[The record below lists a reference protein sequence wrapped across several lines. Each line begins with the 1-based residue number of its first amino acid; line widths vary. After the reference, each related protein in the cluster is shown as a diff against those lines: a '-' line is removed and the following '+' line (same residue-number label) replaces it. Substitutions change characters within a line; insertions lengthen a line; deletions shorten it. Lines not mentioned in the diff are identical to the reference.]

1 MVRRGSAYDPRTLR
15 ICPRCHLHYHED
27 ETRCLVDGA
36 ELEEVRDPR
45 VGMVLGGRYVLEDV
59 LGEGGMAT
67 VYRARHNLVERPC
80 AVKILH
86 PELSKDSTLRERLR
100 REARSAAAISH
111 PNVVEIYDFGE
122 TPTGEPYLV
131 MELLHGS
138 SLRDL
143 MNTPIPVAEV
153 IELGRQMA
161 EGLAR
166 AHDLGVVHRDLK
178 PENVF
183 VVPQPNG
190 TQLVKIVDFGLAR
203 VRREDRLTVM
213 GQIVGTPP
221 YMAPERF
228 KQDNVT
234 PAADLYALGI
244 VLYEMLVG
252 ALPFDSNN
260 VAGFVLA
267 HLEDVPARLSTKV
280 QSVPPALEDLVAEL
294 LAKKP
299 EERPVD
305 AHDVARRLS
314 LLASSHVAAPPRHMT
329 TRTSSLPRTVVTLD
343 RWEGRLPIFEA
354 MLTRAYP
361 AGDPP
366 SDLEE
371 HLAAMRAALGRLRA
385 LRTDAMAAQRELEGL
400 ESEVGARRERLGHA
414 VHVLGVDLSAARNE
428 ARRVAEAL
436 STATT
441 EAAEAH
447 ARFRD
452 ADAALAR
459 VRAPGAT
466 PTDADVSAARRTL
479 AALEEW
485 TTAQH
490 GIDRLRREQVLAE
503 ERERDFGFQVE
514 ALRQGLAK
522 VETDLDERAKKS
534 RARLAKLGGERRE
547 EEMRVLWL
555 ASKITTP
562 LRDRPELRALFD
574 QLEAA

>member
-1 MVRRGSAYDPRTLR
+1 
-15 ICPRCHLHYHED
+15 
-27 ETRCLVDGA
+27 
-36 ELEEVRDPR
+36 
-45 VGMVLGGRYVLEDV
+45 
-59 LGEGGMAT
+59 
-67 VYRARHNLVERPC
+67 
-80 AVKILH
+80 
-86 PELSKDSTLRERLR
+86 
-100 REARSAAAISH
+100 
-111 PNVVEIYDFGE
+111 
-122 TPTGEPYLV
+122 
-131 MELLHGS
+131 
-138 SLRDL
+138 
-143 MNTPIPVAEV
+143 
-153 IELGRQMA
+153 
-161 EGLAR
+161 
-166 AHDLGVVHRDLK
+166 
-178 PENVF
+178 
-183 VVPQPNG
+183 
-190 TQLVKIVDFGLAR
+190 
-203 VRREDRLTVM
+203 M

-228 KQDNVT
+228 KQDDVT

-244 VLYEMLVG
+244 VLYEMIVG
-252 ALPFDSNN
+252 ALPFESNN

-267 HLEDVPARLSTKV
+267 HLEDVPALLSTKV
-280 QSVPPALEDLVAEL
+280 PKVPPALDALVAEL

-361 AGDPP
+361 DGAPP
-366 SDLEE
+366 ELEE

-385 LRTDAMAAQRELEGL
+385 LRTDAMEAQRELEGL

-436 STATT
+436 STATS

-459 VRAPGAT
+459 VRAPSAT
-466 PTDADVSAARRTL
+466 PTDADVAAERRAL

-485 TTAQH
+485 TRAQH
-490 GIDRLRREQVLAE
+490 EVDRLRREQVVAE

-522 VETDLDERAKKS
+522 VESDLDEHAKKS

-562 LRDRPELRALFD
+562 LRDRAELRALFD
-574 QLEAA
+574 QLEVA

>member
-1 MVRRGSAYDPRTLR
+1 MR

>member
-1 MVRRGSAYDPRTLR
+1 VVRRGSAYDSRTLR

-143 MNTPIPVAEV
+143 MGAPMPVAEV

-228 KQDNVT
+228 KQDDVT

-244 VLYEMLVG
+244 VLYEMVVG
-252 ALPFDSNN
+252 ALPFESNN

-280 QSVPPALEDLVAEL
+280 PSVPPALEDLVAEL

-385 LRTDAMAAQRELEGL
+385 LRTDAMEAQRELERL
-400 ESEVGARRERLGHA
+400 ETDVAGRRERLGHA

-436 STATT
+436 STATS

-447 ARFRD
+447 TRFRE
-452 ADAALAR
+452 ADAALSR

-466 PTDADVSAARRTL
+466 PTDADVSAARRVL

-547 EEMRVLWL
+547 EEMRVPWL

>member
-1 MVRRGSAYDPRTLR
+1 MR

-45 VGMVLGGRYVLEDV
+45 VGMVLGGRYVIEDV

-143 MNTPIPVAEV
+143 MNEPMPVGEV

-190 TQLVKIVDFGLAR
+190 TSLVKIVDFGLAR

-228 KQDNVT
+228 KQDDVT
-234 PAADLYALGI
+234 PSADLYALGI

-267 HLEDVPARLSTKV
+267 HLEDIPAHVSTKV
-280 QSVPPALEDLVAEL
+280 PHVPPALDALVDEL

-299 EERPVD
+299 EDRPVD
-305 AHDVARRLS
+305 AHDVARRLA
-314 LLASSHVAAPPRHMT
+314 LLATTHAVAPRRTT
-329 TRTSSLPRTVVTLD
+329 TRTSALPRTVVTLD

-354 MLTRAYP
+354 MLERAYP
-361 AGDPP
+361 DGSP
-366 SDLEE
+366 SDQDE

-385 LRTDAMAAQRELEGL
+385 LRTDAMEAQRELEGL
-400 ESEVGARRERLGHA
+400 ESEVAARRERLGHA

-428 ARRVAEAL
+428 ARRAAEAL

-441 EAAEAH
+441 VAAEAH
-447 ARFRD
+447 ATFRE
-452 ADAALAR
+452 ADALLVR

-466 PTDADVSAARRTL
+466 PTDADVSAARRAL
-479 AALEEW
+479 AALEAW

-490 GIDRLRREQVLAE
+490 DIDRLRRAQVVAE

-522 VETDLDERAKKS
+522 VETDLDEHAKKS
-534 RARLAKLGGERRE
+534 RARLGKLGGERRE

-555 ASKITTP
+555 ASKITAP
-562 LRDRPELRALFD
+562 LRDRPELRTLFD

>member
-1 MVRRGSAYDPRTLR
+1 VVRVASAYDPRTLR

-143 MNTPIPVAEV
+143 MGAPMPVAEV

-228 KQDNVT
+228 KQDDVT

-244 VLYEMLVG
+244 VLYEMVVG
-252 ALPFDSNN
+252 ALPFESNN

-267 HLEDVPARLSTKV
+267 HLEDVPARLSAKV
-280 QSVPPALEDLVAEL
+280 PSVPPALEDLVAEL

-354 MLTRAYP
+354 ILTRAHP
-361 AGDPP
+361 EGAPP
-366 SDLEE
+366 ELEE

-385 LRTDAMAAQRELEGL
+385 LRTDAMEAQRELEGL

-436 STATT
+436 STATS

-447 ARFRD
+447 GRFRD

-459 VRAPGAT
+459 VRTPGAT
-466 PTDADVSAARRTL
+466 PTDADVSAARRAL
-479 AALEEW
+479 AALQEW
-485 TTAQH
+485 TTTQH
-490 GIDRLRREQVLAE
+490 GVDRLRREQVVAE
-503 ERERDFGFQVE
+503 ERERDFGYQVE

-562 LRDRPELRALFD
+562 LRGRPELRALFD